1 MIVFLVAF
9 FYFYKKLSVL
19 GSRKVA
25 LNFENWEFLKGE
37 VSGGFQ

>member
-19 GSRKVA
+19 GAERMWTV
-25 LNFENWEFLKGE
+25 FPPQTGPF
-37 VSGGFQ
+37 